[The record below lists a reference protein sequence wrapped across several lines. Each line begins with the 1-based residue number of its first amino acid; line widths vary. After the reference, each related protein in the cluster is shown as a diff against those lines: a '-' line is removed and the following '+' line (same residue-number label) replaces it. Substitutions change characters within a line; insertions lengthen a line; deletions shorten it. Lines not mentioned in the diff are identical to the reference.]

1 MYNIHIG
8 LNLKQIFIYTGKGSN
23 SLLNHSD
30 LKVAGF
36 HTYKQKR
43 EHFVNYF
50 LKTESRKYFNLNY
63 GVKSKAKAMRRFKDD
78 PVLIKRYMAELIFVK

>member
-1 MYNIHIG
+1 MNWLIIDYLISFGLILTRVMYNIHTG

-36 HTYKQKR
+36 HTYNQKR
-43 EHFVNYF
+43 ENFVNYF
-50 LKTESRKYFNLNY
+50 L
-63 GVKSKAKAMRRFKDD
+63 
-78 PVLIKRYMAELIFVK
+78 